1 MIVQSMF
8 ECMISSFK
16 RMDIMFKTRN
26 IQTRF
31 SFNAQLLHFRPGVV
45 VEEPDCPVGD
55 DKEDGD
61 ERQDTVGHQGAQHQ
75 RPPLRKWE
83 KERMVCSPFFC
94 SKGSGR
100 DVGVNSDD

>member
-45 VEEPDCPVGD
+45 EEEPDCPVDD

-75 RPPLRKWE
+75 RPP
-83 KERMVCSPFFC
+83 
-94 SKGSGR
+94 
-100 DVGVNSDD
+100 